1 MRWKV
6 FSFYYVLITKFV
18 TASLCLVL
26 KSELF
31 QWLSS
36 CQRENWMTTCK
47 YCTQFFLGR
56 KQRWVC
62 VLVLWFKGI
71 CFAYQCLSVLIV
83 DVLVQSYSLKRNILQ
98 FSGYVWAENEVIYV
112 MYSVTLCIS
121 LFYTTILT
129 ATFLWSLL
137 LFHTLPYCAFP
148 VTHILVKDTMN
159 SFLLFCLQQEK
170 QRTRVKE
177 KLDKCV
183 KEKLVD
189 FCDVL
194 NIQINK
200 AGTKKVSS

>member
-1 MRWKV
+1 M
-6 FSFYYVLITKFV
+6 
-18 TASLCLVL
+18 
-26 KSELF
+26 
-31 QWLSS
+31 
-36 CQRENWMTTCK
+36 
-47 YCTQFFLGR
+47 
-56 KQRWVC
+56 
-62 VLVLWFKGI
+62 
-71 CFAYQCLSVLIV
+71 
-83 DVLVQSYSLKRNILQ
+83 QSYSLKRNILQ

-112 MYSVTLCIS
+112 LYSVTPCIS

-200 AGTKKVSS
+200 AGTKKVSSQRNTYFMFVLNHLLTPCLTSHTLQEELSAKLLEFLESPHATTDVLLAEKEQVLSYQFNFIYLFAAC